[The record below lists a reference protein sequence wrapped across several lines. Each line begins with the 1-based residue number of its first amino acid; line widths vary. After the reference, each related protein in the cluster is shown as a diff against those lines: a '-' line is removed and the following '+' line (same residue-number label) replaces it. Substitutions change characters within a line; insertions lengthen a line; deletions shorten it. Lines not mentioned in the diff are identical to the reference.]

1 MRVWQL
7 HQLVL
12 VGVVISV
19 AIQFTDVNRTH
30 QVGNGAYLQTRDSTG
45 VRNGSGEAQLKPL
58 VQAQVTYS
66 RRVLL
71 YILSKTDDSS
81 FELHISVRLRTL

>member
-58 VQAQVTYS
+58 VQAQVTQQKS
-66 RRVLL
+66 AVVH
-71 YILSKTDDSS
+71 TVQD
-81 FELHISVRLRTL
+81 